1 MLLGNSCGKGGTENR
16 RRPELII
23 QNYASSEKE
32 NVAARRTT
40 ATLLV
45 STTDTA
51 PDTAAVAPPP
61 QVDSELK
68 TEIDRR
74 RTFAIISHPDAGKTT
89 LTEKLLLKGGAIHEA
104 GEIKARKADR
114 FALSDWMTMEKER
127 GISVTS
133 SVMKFPYRDYE
144 LNLLDTPGHRDFSE
158 DTYRVLTAA
167 DSVIMVLDNASGV
180 ESQTEKL
187 MEVCRMQDT
196 PIITFVNKM
205 DRHGLPP
212 LDILDDIEQTL
223 DLETVPLSWPIGM
236 GNRFRGTYN
245 LYRDELHL
253 FSHADMEGEHERLP
267 IDDLDDPQLD
277 EVLGDQAEDLRFD
290 VELVREAG
298 NELDL
303 QEYREGQQTPVF
315 FGSALSNFGVGDMFD
330 TFVEIAPPPR
340 PRPTVTREVS
350 PYEENFT
357 GVAFKIQ
364 ANMDPKHHDRMAFV
378 RVCSG
383 KFEKGMEVIHHRTGQ
398 TMRLNNATT
407 FMAQDREGVDTAYPG
422 DIIGIMS
429 HGRVKIGDS
438 FSENEPLHFTGVPS
452 FAPEH
457 FRKVRLDD
465 PFRAKHL
472 GKGLKQLSEEGAI
485 QAFRPLRGN
494 DYILGA
500 VGELQFDVTL
510 ERLENEYN
518 VEAHL
523 TGVQY
528 TCCRWVH
535 GPSEDMEEFESENMD
550 SLFRDADGDLAYLGL
565 SDFRLERT
573 MDDWPRITFASTKEH
588 TADE

>member
-1 MLLGNSCGKGGTENR
+1 MTVDPADAKLSNAVPRILSGYSPRTQLLPAGPFRTV
-16 RRPELII
+16 
-23 QNYASSEKE
+23 SSPD
-32 NVAARRTT
+32 
-40 ATLLV
+40 V
-45 STTDTA
+45 STA
-51 PDTAAVAPPP
+51 PDPSS
-61 QVDSELK
+61 VDRTLK
-68 TEIDRR
+68 KEVDKR

-114 FALSDWMTMEKER
+114 FAMSDWMTMEKER

-133 SVMKFPYRDYE
+133 SVMQFPYRGYE
-144 LNLLDTPGHRDFSE
+144 MNLLDTPGHRDFSE

-180 ESQTEKL
+180 EQQTEKL
-187 MEVCRMQDT
+187 MEVCRMRDM
-196 PIITFVNKM
+196 PVITFVNKM
-205 DRHGLPP
+205 DRHGMPP
-212 LDILDDIEQTL
+212 LDILEDIEQQL
-223 DLETVPLSWPIGM
+223 DLDTVPLSWPVGM
-236 GNRFRGTYN
+236 GDRFRGTYN

-267 IDDLDDPQLD
+267 IDDLADPQLD
-277 EVLGDQAEDLRFD
+277 EALRDQADDLRFD

-298 NELDL
+298 DELEMDRYL
-303 QEYREGQQTPVF
+303 EGQQTPVF
-315 FGSALSNFGVGDMFD
+315 FGSALSNFGVGDMLD
-330 TFVEIAPPPR
+330 TFVEIAPSPR
-340 PRPTVTREVS
+340 PRPTVTRTVS
-350 PYEENFT
+350 PYEEDFT

-383 KFEKGMEVIHHRTGQ
+383 RFEKGMEVIHHRTGE
-398 TMRLNNATT
+398 TLRLNNATT

-429 HGRVKIGDS
+429 HGRIKIGDS
-438 FSENEPLHFTGVPS
+438 FSEKEPLHFTGVPS

-465 PFRAKHL
+465 PFRSKHL
-472 GKGLKQLSEEGAI
+472 GKGLTQLSEEGAI

-510 ERLENEYN
+510 DRLDDEYN

-523 TGVQY
+523 TGVPY
-528 TCCRWVH
+528 TCCRWVR
-535 GPSEDMEEFESENMD
+535 GPAEDLEDFRDENRDNLFE
-550 SLFRDADGDLAYLGL
+550 DADGDLAYLGL
-565 SDFRLERT
+565 SDYRLERT
-573 MDDWPRITFASTKEH
+573 IEEWPRLTFASTKQH
-588 TADE
+588 TAESAP

>member
-1 MLLGNSCGKGGTENR
+1 
-16 RRPELII
+16 
-23 QNYASSEKE
+23 
-32 NVAARRTT
+32 
-40 ATLLV
+40 V
-45 STTDTA
+45 STTDA
-51 PDTAAVAPPP
+51 PAAPRERTT
-61 QVDSELK
+61 VDEK
-68 TEIDRR
+68 HRKEIDKR

-104 GEIKARKADR
+104 GEIKGRKADR

-133 SVMKFPYRDYE
+133 SVMKFPYRGYE

-167 DSVIMVLDNASGV
+167 DSVIMVLDNSNAV
-180 ESQTEKL
+180 EQQTEKL
-187 MEVCRMQDT
+187 MEVCRMQNT
-196 PIITFVNKM
+196 PVITFVNKM

-212 LDILDDIEQTL
+212 LDILEDIEQTL
-223 DLETVPLSWPIGM
+223 DLETVPLSWPVGM
-236 GNRFRGTYN
+236 GDRFRGTYN
-245 LYRDELHL
+245 LYREELHL
-253 FSHADMEGEHERLP
+253 FSHADMDGEHERLP

-277 EVLGDQAEDLRFD
+277 EALRDQADDLRFD

-298 NELDL
+298 NELDTE
-303 QEYREGQQTPVF
+303 EYLDGKQTPVF
-315 FGSALSNFGVGDMFD
+315 FGSALSNFGVGDMLD
-330 TFVEIAPPPR
+330 TFVEIAPSPR
-340 PRPTVTREVS
+340 PRETVTRTVS
-350 PYEENFT
+350 PYEDEFT

-383 KFEKGMEVIHHRTGQ
+383 KFEKGMEVVHHRTGR
-398 TMRLNNATT
+398 TLKLNNATT
-407 FMAQDREGVDTAYPG
+407 FMAQDREGIDTAYPG

-429 HGRVKIGDS
+429 HGRIKIGDS
-438 FSENEPLHFTGVPS
+438 FSQTEPVHFTGVPS

-457 FRKVRLDD
+457 FRKVHLDD
-465 PFRAKHL
+465 PFRSKHL

-510 ERLENEYN
+510 DRLEDEYN

-523 TGVQY
+523 TGAPY
-528 TCCRWVH
+528 TCCRWVK
-535 GPSEDMEEFESENMD
+535 GPPDDMEQFESEERD
-550 SLFRDADGDLAYLGL
+550 SLFHDADGDLAYLGL
-565 SDFRLERT
+565 SEFRLERT
-573 MDDWPRITFASTKEH
+573 MEDWPRITFASTKEH
-588 TADE
+588 TAEQDE

>member
-1 MLLGNSCGKGGTENR
+1 M
-16 RRPELII
+16 
-23 QNYASSEKE
+23 
-32 NVAARRTT
+32 
-40 ATLLV
+40 
-45 STTDTA
+45 STTDA
-51 PDTAAVAPPP
+51 PADSVATSSAGNGAVDK
-61 QVDSELK
+61 QLKREVDK
-68 TEIDRR
+68 R

-104 GEIKARKADR
+104 GEIKGRKADR
-114 FALSDWMTMEKER
+114 FAMSDWMTMEKER

-133 SVMKFPYRDYE
+133 SVMQFPYRGYE

-167 DSVIMVLDNASGV
+167 DSVIMVLDNAAGV
-180 ESQTEKL
+180 EQQTKKL
-187 MEVCRMQDT
+187 MEVCRMRDM
-196 PIITFVNKM
+196 PVITFVNKM

-212 LDILDDIEQTL
+212 LDLLDNIEEEL

-236 GNRFRGTYN
+236 GDRFRGTYN

-277 EVLGDQAEDLRFD
+277 EVLRDQAEDLRFD
-290 VELVREAG
+290 VQLVREAG
-298 NELDL
+298 NELDIDAYL
-303 QEYREGQQTPVF
+303 DGQQTPVF
-315 FGSALSNFGVGDMFD
+315 FGSALSNFGVGDMLD
-330 TFVEIAPPPR
+330 TFVEIAPPPL
-340 PRPTVTREVS
+340 PRPTVTRTVS
-350 PYEENFT
+350 PYEKPFT

-383 KFEKGMEVIHHRTGQ
+383 RFEKGMEVVHHRTGQ
-398 TMRLNNATT
+398 TLRLNNATT

-429 HGRVKIGDS
+429 HGRIKIGDS
-438 FSENEPLHFTGVPS
+438 FSEKESLHFTGVPS

-472 GKGLKQLSEEGAI
+472 KKGLQQLSEEGAI
-485 QAFRPLRGN
+485 QAFRPMRGN
-494 DYILGA
+494 DFILGA

-510 ERLENEYN
+510 DRLADEYN
-518 VEAHL
+518 VDAHL
-523 TGVQY
+523 TGAPY
-528 TCCRWVH
+528 ACCRWVK
-535 GPSEDMEEFESENMD
+535 GPAEDLEEFEASNMD
-550 SLFRDADGDLAYLGL
+550 NLFHDADGDLAYLGV
-565 SDFRLERT
+565 SDYRLERT
-573 MDDWPRITFASTKEH
+573 MDEWPRLTFASTKQH
-588 TADE
+588 TAEEN

>member
-1 MLLGNSCGKGGTENR
+1 M
-16 RRPELII
+16 
-23 QNYASSEKE
+23 SSPD
-32 NVAARRTT
+32 
-40 ATLLV
+40 V
-45 STTDTA
+45 STA
-51 PDTAAVAPPP
+51 ASPDMSS
-61 QVDSELK
+61 VDRTLK
-68 TEIDRR
+68 KEVDKR

-104 GEIKARKADR
+104 GEIKSRKADR

-133 SVMKFPYRDYE
+133 SVMKFPYRGFE

-158 DTYRVLTAA
+158 DTYRVLTAV
-167 DSVIMVLDNASGV
+167 DSVIMVLDNANGV
-180 ESQTEKL
+180 EQQTKKL
-187 MEVCRMQDT
+187 MEVCRMRDT

-212 LDILDDIEQTL
+212 LEILDDIEQTL

-236 GNRFRGTYN
+236 GDRFRGTYN

-267 IDDLDDPQLD
+267 IEDLDDPQLD
-277 EVLGDQAEDLRFD
+277 EALRGQAEDLRFD

-298 NELDL
+298 NELELPRYLD
-303 QEYREGQQTPVF
+303 GQQTPVF
-315 FGSALSNFGVGDMFD
+315 FGSALSNFGVGDMLD
-330 TFVEIAPPPR
+330 TFVEIAPPPQ
-340 PRPTVTREVS
+340 PRPTVTRTVS
-350 PYEENFT
+350 PYEDDFT

-383 KFEKGMEVIHHRTGQ
+383 RFEKGMEVVHHRTGE
-398 TMRLNNATT
+398 TLRLNNATT
-407 FMAQDREGVDTAYPG
+407 FMAQDREGVNTAYPG

-429 HGRVKIGDS
+429 HGRIKIGDS
-438 FSENEPLHFTGVPS
+438 FSAGEPLHFTGVPS

-485 QAFRPLRGN
+485 QAFRPVRGN

-510 ERLENEYN
+510 DRLADEYN
-518 VEAHL
+518 VDAHL
-523 TGVQY
+523 TGAPH
-528 TCCRWVH
+528 TCCRWVK
-535 GPSEDMEEFESENMD
+535 GPAEDLEDFRSENID
-550 SLFRDADGDLAYLGL
+550 NLFEDADGDLAYLGL
-565 SDFRLERT
+565 SDYRLERT
-573 MDDWPRITFASTKEH
+573 EEEWPRLTFASTKQH
-588 TADE
+588 TSERA

>member
-1 MLLGNSCGKGGTENR
+1 M
-16 RRPELII
+16 
-23 QNYASSEKE
+23 SSPD
-32 NVAARRTT
+32 
-40 ATLLV
+40 V
-45 STTDTA
+45 STA
-51 PDTAAVAPPP
+51 ASPDMSS
-61 QVDSELK
+61 VDRTLK
-68 TEIDRR
+68 KEVDKR

-89 LTEKLLLKGGAIHEA
+89 LTEKLLLKGGVIHEA
-104 GEIKARKADR
+104 GEIKSRKADR

-133 SVMKFPYRDYE
+133 SVMKFPYRGFE

-158 DTYRVLTAA
+158 DTYRVLTAV
-167 DSVIMVLDNASGV
+167 DSVIMVLDNANGV
-180 ESQTEKL
+180 EQQTRKL
-187 MEVCRMQDT
+187 MEVCRMRDT

-212 LDILDDIEQTL
+212 LEILDDIEQTL

-236 GNRFRGTYN
+236 GDRFRGTYN

-267 IDDLDDPQLD
+267 IEDLDDPQLD
-277 EVLGDQAEDLRFD
+277 EALRGQAEDLRFD

-298 NELDL
+298 NELELPRYLD
-303 QEYREGQQTPVF
+303 GQQTPVF
-315 FGSALSNFGVGDMFD
+315 FGSALSNFGVGDMLD
-330 TFVEIAPPPR
+330 TFVEIAPPPQ
-340 PRPTVTREVS
+340 PRPTVTRTVS
-350 PYEENFT
+350 PYEDDFT

-383 KFEKGMEVIHHRTGQ
+383 RFEKGMEVVHHRTGE
-398 TMRLNNATT
+398 TLRLNNATT
-407 FMAQDREGVDTAYPG
+407 FMAQDREGVNTAYPG

-429 HGRVKIGDS
+429 HGRIKIGDS
-438 FSENEPLHFTGVPS
+438 FSAGEPLHFTGVPS

-485 QAFRPLRGN
+485 QAFRPVRGN

-510 ERLENEYN
+510 DRLADEYN
-518 VEAHL
+518 VDAHL
-523 TGVQY
+523 TGAPH
-528 TCCRWVH
+528 TCCRWVK
-535 GPSEDMEEFESENMD
+535 GPAEDLEDFRSENID
-550 SLFRDADGDLAYLGL
+550 NLFEDADGDLAYLGL
-565 SDFRLERT
+565 SDYRLERT
-573 MDDWPRITFASTKEH
+573 EEEWPRLTFASTKQH
-588 TADE
+588 TSERA

>member
-1 MLLGNSCGKGGTENR
+1 V
-16 RRPELII
+16 
-23 QNYASSEKE
+23 SSPD
-32 NVAARRTT
+32 
-40 ATLLV
+40 V
-45 STTDTA
+45 STA
-51 PDTAAVAPPP
+51 PSPSS
-61 QVDSELK
+61 VDRALK
-68 TEIDRR
+68 REVDKR

-114 FALSDWMTMEKER
+114 FAMSDWMTMEKER

-133 SVMKFPYRDYE
+133 SVMQFPYRGYE
-144 LNLLDTPGHRDFSE
+144 MNLLDTPGHRDFSE

-180 ESQTEKL
+180 EQQTEKL
-187 MEVCRMQDT
+187 MEVCRMRDM
-196 PIITFVNKM
+196 PVITFVNKM
-205 DRHGLPP
+205 DRHGMPP
-212 LDILDDIEQTL
+212 LDILEDIEQRL

-236 GNRFRGTYN
+236 GDRFRGTYN

-267 IDDLDDPQLD
+267 IDDLGDPQLD
-277 EVLGDQAEDLRFD
+277 EVLRDQADDLRFD

-298 NELDL
+298 DELEMSTYLDG
-303 QEYREGQQTPVF
+303 EQTPVF
-315 FGSALSNFGVGDMFD
+315 FGSALSNFGVGDMLD
-330 TFVEIAPPPR
+330 TFVEIAPSPR
-340 PRPTVTREVS
+340 PRPTVTRTVS
-350 PYEENFT
+350 PYEDDFT

-383 KFEKGMEVIHHRTGQ
+383 RFEKGMEVIHHRTGE
-398 TMRLNNATT
+398 TLRLNNATT

-429 HGRVKIGDS
+429 HGRIKIGDS
-438 FSENEPLHFTGVPS
+438 FSEKEPLHFTGVPS

-472 GKGLKQLSEEGAI
+472 GKGLTQLSEEGAI

-510 ERLENEYN
+510 DRLEDEYN

-523 TGVQY
+523 TGVPY
-528 TCCRWVH
+528 SCCRWVK
-535 GPSEDMEEFESENMD
+535 GPSEDLEEFRGANRD
-550 SLFRDADGDLAYLGL
+550 NLFEDADGDLAYLGL
-565 SDFRLERT
+565 SDYRLERT
-573 MDDWPRITFASTKEH
+573 MEEWPRLTFASTKQH
-588 TADE
+588 TAESAE

>member
-1 MLLGNSCGKGGTENR
+1 
-16 RRPELII
+16 
-23 QNYASSEKE
+23 
-32 NVAARRTT
+32 
-40 ATLLV
+40 V
-45 STTDTA
+45 ST
-51 PDTAAVAPPP
+51 PETAAPAADPSS
-61 QVDSELK
+61 VDEK
-68 TEIDRR
+68 VKNEIDKR

-104 GEIKARKADR
+104 GEIKSRKADR

-133 SVMKFPYRDYE
+133 SVMKFPYRGYE
-144 LNLLDTPGHRDFSE
+144 MNLLDTPGHRDFSE
-158 DTYRVLTAA
+158 DTYRVLTAV

-180 ESQTEKL
+180 EQQTRKL
-187 MEVCRMQDT
+187 MEVCRMRDT
-196 PIITFVNKM
+196 PVITFVNKM

-212 LDILDDIEQTL
+212 LDILDDIEESL
-223 DLETVPLSWPIGM
+223 DLETVPLSWPVGM
-236 GNRFRGTYN
+236 GDRFRGTYN

-277 EVLGDQAEDLRFD
+277 EVLRDQAEDLRFD

-298 NELDL
+298 TELDVQDYL
-303 QEYREGQQTPVF
+303 DGKQTPVF
-315 FGSALSNFGVGDMFD
+315 FGSALSNFGVGDMLD
-330 TFVEIAPPPR
+330 TFVEIAPPPQ

-350 PYEENFT
+350 PYEEEFT

-383 KFEKGMEVIHHRTGQ
+383 RFEKGMEVIHHRTGE
-398 TMRLNNATT
+398 TLRLNNATT
-407 FMAQDREGVDTAYPG
+407 FMAQDREGVDTALPG

-429 HGRVKIGDS
+429 HGRIKIGDS
-438 FSENEPLHFTGVPS
+438 FSEKEPLHFTGVPS

-457 FRKVRLDD
+457 FRKVHLDD
-465 PFRAKHL
+465 PFRSKHL
-472 GKGLKQLSEEGAI
+472 GKGLTQLSEEGAI
-485 QAFRPLRGN
+485 QAFRPMRGN

-510 ERLENEYN
+510 DRLEDEYN

-523 TGVQY
+523 TGAPY

-535 GPSEDMEEFESENMD
+535 GPADDMEDFESAERD

-565 SDFRLERT
+565 SEFRLERT
-573 MDDWPRITFASTKEH
+573 MENWPRITFASTKEH
-588 TADE
+588 TSEQE

>member
-1 MLLGNSCGKGGTENR
+1 MTVRLRGAKLSNPVARKEYGIPF
-16 RRPELII
+16 RPAPSFS
-23 QNYASSEKE
+23 QHRSRTVSSPD
-32 NVAARRTT
+32 
-40 ATLLV
+40 V
-45 STTDTA
+45 STA
-51 PDTAAVAPPP
+51 PSPSS
-61 QVDSELK
+61 VDRVLK
-68 TEIDRR
+68 KEVDKR

-114 FALSDWMTMEKER
+114 FAMSDWMTMEKER
-127 GISVTS
+127 GISITS
-133 SVMKFPYRDYE
+133 SVMQFPYRGYE
-144 LNLLDTPGHRDFSE
+144 MNLLDTPGHRDFSE

-180 ESQTEKL
+180 EQQTEKL
-187 MEVCRMQDT
+187 MEVCRMRDM
-196 PIITFVNKM
+196 PVITFVNKM
-205 DRHGLPP
+205 DRHGMPP
-212 LDILDDIEQTL
+212 LDILEDIEQRL

-236 GNRFRGTYN
+236 GDRFRGTYN

-267 IDDLDDPQLD
+267 IEDLEDPQLD
-277 EVLGDQAEDLRFD
+277 EVLRDQADDLRFD

-298 NELDL
+298 DELEMPTYLD
-303 QEYREGQQTPVF
+303 GKQTPVF
-315 FGSALSNFGVGDMFD
+315 FGSALSNFGVGDMLD
-330 TFVEIAPPPR
+330 TFVEIAPSPR
-340 PRPTVTREVS
+340 PRPTVTRTVS
-350 PYEENFT
+350 PYEEDFT

-383 KFEKGMEVIHHRTGQ
+383 RFEKGMEVVHHRTGE
-398 TMRLNNATT
+398 TLRLNNATT

-429 HGRVKIGDS
+429 HGRIKIGDS
-438 FSENEPLHFTGVPS
+438 FSEKEALHFTGVPS

-472 GKGLKQLSEEGAI
+472 GKGLTQLSEEGAI

-510 ERLENEYN
+510 DRLEDEYN
-518 VEAHL
+518 VDAHL
-523 TGVQY
+523 TGVPY
-528 TCCRWVH
+528 TCCRWVK
-535 GPSEDMEEFESENMD
+535 GPSEDLEDFRSENRD
-550 SLFRDADGDLAYLGL
+550 NLFEDADGDLAYLGL
-565 SDFRLERT
+565 SDYRLERT
-573 MDDWPRITFASTKEH
+573 VEEWPRLTFASTKQH
-588 TADE
+588 TAESAE

>member
-1 MLLGNSCGKGGTENR
+1 VSSTDA
-16 RRPELII
+16 PA
-23 QNYASSEKE
+23 AS
-32 NVAARRTT
+32 T
-40 ATLLV
+40 A
-45 STTDTA
+45 D
-51 PDTAAVAPPP
+51 
-61 QVDSELK
+61 VDSANPRLK
-68 TEIDRR
+68 KEIDKR

-114 FALSDWMTMEKER
+114 FALSDWMTMEQER

-133 SVMKFPYRDYE
+133 SVMKFPYRGYE

-158 DTYRVLTAA
+158 DTYRVLTAV

-180 ESQTEKL
+180 EQQTEKL
-187 MEVCRMQDT
+187 MEVCRMRDT

-212 LDILDDIEQTL
+212 LEILDDIEQTL
-223 DLETVPLSWPIGM
+223 GLETVPLSWPIGM
-236 GNRFRGTYN
+236 GDRFRGTYN

-267 IDDLDDPQLD
+267 IEDLDDPQLD
-277 EVLGDQAEDLRFD
+277 EVLRDQAEDLRFD

-298 NELDL
+298 NELEL
-303 QEYREGQQTPVF
+303 EQYLEGKQTPVF
-315 FGSALSNFGVGDMFD
+315 FGSALSNFGVGDMLD
-330 TFVEIAPPPR
+330 TFVEIAPPPQ
-340 PRPTVTREVS
+340 PRPTVTRTVS
-350 PYEENFT
+350 PYEDAFT

-383 KFEKGMEVIHHRTGQ
+383 RFEKGMTVIHHRTGQ
-398 TMRLNNATT
+398 ELKLNNATT

-429 HGRVKIGDS
+429 HGRIKIGDS
-438 FSENEPLHFTGVPS
+438 FSEEEPLHFTGVPS

-465 PFRAKHL
+465 PFRSKHL

-510 ERLENEYN
+510 DRLEDEYN
-518 VEAHL
+518 VDAHL
-523 TGVQY
+523 TGVPY
-528 TCCRWVH
+528 SCCRWVH
-535 GPSEDMEEFESENMD
+535 GPSEDMEEFESEEMD
-550 SLFRDADGDLAYLGL
+550 NLFRDADGDLAYLGL
-565 SDFRLERT
+565 SEFRLERT
-573 MDDWPRITFASTKEH
+573 MEEWPRLTFASTKQH
-588 TADE
+588 TSEAD

>member
-1 MLLGNSCGKGGTENR
+1 
-16 RRPELII
+16 
-23 QNYASSEKE
+23 
-32 NVAARRTT
+32 
-40 ATLLV
+40 V

-277 EVLGDQAEDLRFD
+277 EVLDDQAEDLRFD

-303 QEYREGQQTPVF
+303 QEYRGGQQTPVF
-315 FGSALSNFGVGDMFD
+315 FGSALSNFGVGDMFN

>member
-1 MLLGNSCGKGGTENR
+1 M
-16 RRPELII
+16 
-23 QNYASSEKE
+23 SSVDRTLKKE
-32 NVAARRTT
+32 
-40 ATLLV
+40 
-45 STTDTA
+45 
-51 PDTAAVAPPP
+51 
-61 QVDSELK
+61 VDK
-68 TEIDRR
+68 R

-104 GEIKARKADR
+104 GEIKSRKADR

-133 SVMKFPYRDYE
+133 SVMKFPYRGFE

-158 DTYRVLTAA
+158 DTYRVLTAV
-167 DSVIMVLDNASGV
+167 DSVIMVLDNANGV
-180 ESQTEKL
+180 EQQTKKL
-187 MEVCRMQDT
+187 MEVCRMRDT

-212 LDILDDIEQTL
+212 LEILDDIEQTL

-236 GNRFRGTYN
+236 GDRFRGTYN

-267 IDDLDDPQLD
+267 IEDLDDPQLD
-277 EVLGDQAEDLRFD
+277 EALRGQAEDLRFD

-298 NELDL
+298 NELELPRYLDG
-303 QEYREGQQTPVF
+303 RQTPVF
-315 FGSALSNFGVGDMFD
+315 FGSALSNFGVGDMLD
-330 TFVEIAPPPR
+330 TFVEIAPPPQ
-340 PRPTVTREVS
+340 PRPTVTRTVS
-350 PYEENFT
+350 PYEDEFT

-383 KFEKGMEVIHHRTGQ
+383 RFEKGMEVVHHRTGE
-398 TMRLNNATT
+398 TLRLNNATT
-407 FMAQDREGVDTAYPG
+407 FMAQDREGVNTAYPG

-429 HGRVKIGDS
+429 HGRIKIGDS
-438 FSENEPLHFTGVPS
+438 FSAGEPLHFTGVPS

-485 QAFRPLRGN
+485 QSFRPVRGN

-510 ERLENEYN
+510 DRLADEYN
-518 VEAHL
+518 VDAHL
-523 TGVQY
+523 TGAPH
-528 TCCRWVH
+528 TCCRWVK
-535 GPSEDMEEFESENMD
+535 GPTEDLEDFRSENID
-550 SLFRDADGDLAYLGL
+550 NLFEDADGDLAYLGL
-565 SDFRLERT
+565 SDYRLERT
-573 MDDWPRITFASTKEH
+573 EEEWPRLTFASTKQH
-588 TADE
+588 TSERA

>member
-1 MLLGNSCGKGGTENR
+1 V
-16 RRPELII
+16 
-23 QNYASSEKE
+23 SSPD
-32 NVAARRTT
+32 
-40 ATLLV
+40 V
-45 STTDTA
+45 STA
-51 PDTAAVAPPP
+51 PDPSS
-61 QVDSELK
+61 VDRTLK
-68 TEIDRR
+68 KEVDKR

-114 FALSDWMTMEKER
+114 FAMSDWMTMEKER

-133 SVMKFPYRDYE
+133 SVMQFPYRGYE
-144 LNLLDTPGHRDFSE
+144 MNLLDTPAHRDFSE

-180 ESQTEKL
+180 EQQTEKL
-187 MEVCRMQDT
+187 MEVCRMRDM
-196 PIITFVNKM
+196 PVITFVNKM
-205 DRHGLPP
+205 DRHGMPP
-212 LDILDDIEQTL
+212 LDILEDIEQQL
-223 DLETVPLSWPIGM
+223 DLDTVPLSWPVGM
-236 GNRFRGTYN
+236 GDRFRGTYN

-267 IDDLDDPQLD
+267 IDDLADPQLD
-277 EVLGDQAEDLRFD
+277 EALRDQADDLRFD

-298 NELDL
+298 DELEMDRYL
-303 QEYREGQQTPVF
+303 EGQQTPVF
-315 FGSALSNFGVGDMFD
+315 FGSALSNFGVGDMLD
-330 TFVEIAPPPR
+330 TFVEIAPSPR
-340 PRPTVTREVS
+340 PRPTVTRTVS
-350 PYEENFT
+350 PYEEDFT

-383 KFEKGMEVIHHRTGQ
+383 RFEKGMEVIHHRTGE
-398 TMRLNNATT
+398 TLRLNNATT

-429 HGRVKIGDS
+429 HGRIKIGDS
-438 FSENEPLHFTGVPS
+438 FSEKEPLHFTGVPS

-465 PFRAKHL
+465 PFRSKHL
-472 GKGLKQLSEEGAI
+472 GKGLTQLSEEGAI

-510 ERLENEYN
+510 DRLDDEYN

-523 TGVQY
+523 TGVPY
-528 TCCRWVH
+528 TCCRWVR
-535 GPSEDMEEFESENMD
+535 GPAEDLEDFRDENRDNLFE
-550 SLFRDADGDLAYLGL
+550 DADGDLAYLGL
-565 SDFRLERT
+565 SDYRLERT
-573 MDDWPRITFASTKEH
+573 IEEWPRLTFASTKQH
-588 TADE
+588 TAESAP

>member
-1 MLLGNSCGKGGTENR
+1 MST
-16 RRPELII
+16 PD
-23 QNYASSEKE
+23 APADA
-32 NVAARRTT
+32 VAAP
-40 ATLLV
+40 
-45 STTDTA
+45 SSGNG
-51 PDTAAVAPPP
+51 AVDKHLKRE
-61 QVDSELK
+61 VDK
-68 TEIDRR
+68 R

-114 FALSDWMTMEKER
+114 FAMSDWMTMEKER

-133 SVMKFPYRDYE
+133 SVMQFPYRGYE

-167 DSVIMVLDNASGV
+167 DSVIMVLDNAAGV
-180 ESQTEKL
+180 EQQTKKL
-187 MEVCRMQDT
+187 MEVCRMRDM
-196 PIITFVNKM
+196 PVITFVNKM

-212 LDILDDIEQTL
+212 LDLLDNIEEEL

-236 GNRFRGTYN
+236 GDRFRGTYN

-267 IDDLDDPQLD
+267 IDDLADPQLD
-277 EVLGDQAEDLRFD
+277 EVLRGQADDLRFD

-303 QEYREGQQTPVF
+303 EDYLDGRQTPVF
-315 FGSALSNFGVGDMFD
+315 FGSALSNFGVGDMLD
-330 TFVEIAPPPR
+330 TFVEIAPSPQ
-340 PRPTVTREVS
+340 PRPTVTRTVS
-350 PYEENFT
+350 PYEVSFT

-383 KFEKGMEVIHHRTGQ
+383 RFEKGMEVIHHRTGQ
-398 TMRLNNATT
+398 TLRLNNATT

-429 HGRVKIGDS
+429 HGRIKIGDS
-438 FSENEPLHFTGVPS
+438 FSKKEPLHFTGVPS

-472 GKGLKQLSEEGAI
+472 KKGLQQLSEEGTI

-494 DYILGA
+494 DFILGA

-510 ERLENEYN
+510 DRLADEYN
-518 VEAHL
+518 VDAHL
-523 TGVQY
+523 SGAPY
-528 TCCRWVH
+528 ACCRWVS
-535 GPSEDMEEFESENMD
+535 GPAQDMEEFETANMD
-550 SLFRDADGDLAYLGL
+550 NLFRDADGDLAYLAV
-565 SDFRLERT
+565 SDYRLERT
-573 MDDWPRITFASTKEH
+573 VDDWPRLTFASTKQH
-588 TADE
+588 TAEADAATG